1 MRSWI
6 NASAAFRIDMMNT
19 EKKRVIGIVGP
30 TASGKTALSLRV
42 AKALGGEIICM
53 DSMQIYRDMDIGTAK
68 PTKMELSQA
77 PHHLH
82 SFLSPKETF
91 SVSQYAKRAH
101 ATINNIETPILV
113 GGTGMYLQ
121 SISLPMDYGAVSG
134 DEKIRAKYH
143 EIADTQGVEALHAL
157 LQACDPATAARLH
170 PNDVRRVVRALE
182 IFDLTGVPMSEQ
194 KMPGPEEC
202 PYDFQLYALELPR
215 SILYAR
221 IEQRV
226 DEMMKDGLLEEVRA
240 LHEKGV
246 DEEAQS
252 MQGLGYKDLLPVVK
266 GEMPLADA
274 VSLLKL
280 RTRHY
285 AKRQLTWFKRDERM
299 QWLPWKLDMDL
310 GQLAAMICQRYME
323 K

>member
-1 MRSWI
+1 M
-6 NASAAFRIDMMNT
+6 D
-19 EKKRVIGIVGP
+19 KKRVIGIVGP

-42 AKALGGEIICM
+42 AKALQAEIICM

-68 PTKMELSQA
+68 PTAQEIAQA

-82 SFLSPKETF
+82 SFLSPTDSF

-101 ATINNIETPILV
+101 AAIKSIEIPILV

-121 SISLPMDYGAVSG
+121 SLSLPMDYGMVSG

-143 EIADTQGVEALHAL
+143 EIADTQGVQALHDL
-157 LQACDPATAARLH
+157 LRSCDPVSAARLH

-182 IFDLTGVPMSEQ
+182 VFDLTGIPFSQQ
-194 KMPGPEEC
+194 KMPGPDEC

-221 IEQRV
+221 IEKRV
-226 DEMMKDGLLEEVRA
+226 DEMMKEGLLEEVRA

-246 DEEAQS
+246 DETAQS
-252 MQGLGYKDLLPVVK
+252 MQGLGYKELLPVVK
-266 GEMPLADA
+266 AEMSLADG

-280 RTRHY
+280 RTRHF
-285 AKRQLTWFKRDERM
+285 AKRQITWFKRDERI
-299 QWLPWKLDMDL
+299 QWLPWKMDMDL
-310 GQLAAMICQRYME
+310 GQMAAMICQKYME